1 MDMDVRSARCFLML
15 AEEGNFR
22 RAAQRLHM
30 QQPQLSRMI
39 QRLEATMGVS
49 LLNRKTPRFELTD
62 AGRVFLDAG
71 QKLIACAEECER
83 RVLAF
88 SSSGH
93 LPLVVGFDQH
103 AVVEFAPLLGETAIA
118 PKLLSRESGDDPV
131 LMLQRR
137 KLHLALMGSR
147 SDYGGLSTSLVLAEP
162 YMLALLPGEET
173 KVEPIRLGE
182 QRQQRIIV
190 PSAEPRLRLWLV
202 QHEIDIPGFIEAT
215 SFTEAVGLASLG
227 IGAAIVPASYRKLRM
242 TGVTFHEIVESLPPS
257 EVVMAWRD
265 GSVPEELLNGLRA
278 WKEPS

>member
-1 MDMDVRSARCFLML
+1 
-15 AEEGNFR
+15 
-22 RAAQRLHM
+22 
-30 QQPQLSRMI
+30 MI

-49 LLNRKTPRFELTD
+49 LLNRTNRRFELTD
-62 AGRVFLDAG
+62 AGRVYLDAG

-88 SSSGH
+88 TSSGN
-93 LPLVVGFDQH
+93 LPLAVGFDQY
-103 AVVEFAPLLGETAIA
+103 AVVEFAPLFGEKAIV
-118 PKLLSRESGDDPV
+118 PKLLFRVSGDDPV

-137 KLHLALMGSR
+137 KLHLALMASR
-147 SDYGGLSTSLVLAEP
+147 SDYGGLSTSLVLTEP

-173 KVEPIRLGE
+173 RMAPIRLGE

-190 PSAEPRLRLWLV
+190 PSGEPRLRLWLV

-215 SFTEAVGLASLG
+215 SFTEALGLASLG
-227 IGAAIVPASYRKLRM
+227 MGAAIVPASYRKLGM
-242 TGVTFHEIVESLPPS
+242 TGVTFREIAESLPPS
-257 EVVMAWRD
+257 EVVMAWRN

>member
-1 MDMDVRSARCFLML
+1 
-15 AEEGNFR
+15 
-22 RAAQRLHM
+22 
-30 QQPQLSRMI
+30 
-39 QRLEATMGVS
+39 MGVS
-49 LLNRKTPRFELTD
+49 LLNRTNRRFELTD
-62 AGRVFLDAG
+62 AGRLYLDAG

-88 SSSGH
+88 TSSGH

-103 AVVEFAPLLGETAIA
+103 AVVEFATLFGEEAIA
-118 PKLLSRESGDDPV
+118 PRLLSRESGDDPV

-137 KLHLALMGSR
+137 KLHLALMASR

-162 YMLALLPGEET
+162 YMLALLPGEQT
-173 KVEPIRLGE
+173 KVGPIKLGE

-215 SFTEAVGLASLG
+215 SFTESLGLASLG
-227 IGAAIVPASYRKLRM
+227 MGAAIVPASYRKLRM
-242 TGVTFHEIVESLPPS
+242 AGVTFHEIAEPLPPS